1 MFFLLLFTMFS
12 MFRPASVVSAVIWLM
27 IAYTTRYS
35 SAAALSAAIAAPF
48 AGLLFLGPT
57 FAVGVLAGGIASAAA
72 AFSRF
77 ARS

>member
-1 MFFLLLFTMFS
+1 MRLDALRAQLIGRFAGSDSPALDADCLLAFVLVMPF
-12 MFRPASVVSAVIWLM
+12 
-27 IAYTTRYS
+27 
-35 SAAALSAAIAAPF
+35 AALIGGVVFAP
-48 AGLLFLGPT
+48 LS